1 MKILTLT
8 LIGCI
13 AAFIQLG
20 SAQSLSISH
29 EEVHW
34 ARITFADSSPGDD
47 TISPY
52 TIPYANMDAHNPCR
66 RAAGFVWDLR
76 SQIEYYKNHAEV
88 YGNFYELTSDGYVKT
103 KMAPPTDYGIKSFTD
118 TQWGTTNLIPEISWF
133 RLSGWVSKI
142 ITTNDSKILLI
153 DTWDATKHRKVGSY
167 CLYHPKASQF
177 TWGDYVDCLVYYS
190 RTNQSETFSYENVDY
205 DVVQYGTPDY
215 GNENSLPKRTNA
227 VAPSV
232 VTSVEVGTAT
242 KDTETITVDAET
254 PNLDSTPVVV
264 PSTHTL
270 KGLVAYYPLHGD
282 AHDAS
287 GNGNDGV
294 LHNIQLASDRL
305 GNKHGALAF
314 NGINQSQS
322 ASMVIIPRPLINLG
336 QNEYTICLWFMPSN
350 TTQITRSLI
359 GNVNTSTGLEIGFN
373 NNNEPNTVEFFI
385 GPGNAFWHSLNNHGP
400 SINFQPHQ
408 WYFVS
413 FIKHNLTYFLFING
427 KLQTRVDVPSA
438 ATYNY
443 DIQPL
448 IGAYGL
454 DGSQA
459 FNGNIN
465 EVRIYNRSLS
475 LLEVQKLFYASQH

>member
-8 LIGCI
+8 LIGCVV
-13 AAFIQLG
+13 AFIQLG

-190 RTNQSETFSYENVDY
+190 RTNQSETFSYENIDY
-205 DVVQYGTPDY
+205 DIVQYG
-215 GNENSLPKRTNA
+215 
-227 VAPSV
+227 
-232 VTSVEVGTAT
+232 
-242 KDTETITVDAET
+242 
-254 PNLDSTPVVV
+254 
-264 PSTHTL
+264 
-270 KGLVAYYPLHGD
+270 
-282 AHDAS
+282 
-287 GNGNDGV
+287 
-294 LHNIQLASDRL
+294 
-305 GNKHGALAF
+305 
-314 NGINQSQS
+314 
-322 ASMVIIPRPLINLG
+322 
-336 QNEYTICLWFMPSN
+336 
-350 TTQITRSLI
+350 
-359 GNVNTSTGLEIGFN
+359 
-373 NNNEPNTVEFFI
+373 
-385 GPGNAFWHSLNNHGP
+385 
-400 SINFQPHQ
+400 
-408 WYFVS
+408 
-413 FIKHNLTYFLFING
+413 
-427 KLQTRVDVPSA
+427 
-438 ATYNY
+438 
-443 DIQPL
+443 
-448 IGAYGL
+448 
-454 DGSQA
+454 
-459 FNGNIN
+459 
-465 EVRIYNRSLS
+465 
-475 LLEVQKLFYASQH
+475 